1 LGGVAAYH
9 LFPDFVGGKNESTR
23 QGGLEA
29 GRKVIEFAMKTKGDS
44 RFIAGELSL
53 ADLYL
58 APVLSYVSLTPDASA
73 LFDVDGFADWWA
85 RVQQLESFKATQRN
99 LG

>member
-1 LGGVAAYH
+1 
-9 LFPDFVGGKNESTR
+9 
-23 QGGLEA
+23 
-29 GRKVIEFAMKTKGDS
+29 
-44 RFIAGELSL
+44 
-53 ADLYL
+53 L